1 MIENI
6 IKFTK
11 YPWAS
16 QCLEMKHTS
25 AQRYWGYSPNEFI
38 HCIRNGEFRY
48 ALSRSASIGS
58 WEDSAQGR
66 EYWKDIYESY
76 FVL

>member
-25 AQRYWGYSPNEFI
+25 AQRHWGYSPNEFI
-38 HCIRNGEFRY
+38 CCVGNGEFRH
-48 ALSRSASIGS
+48 ALTRGASVGL
-58 WEDSAQGR
+58 WGNSAQGHG
-66 EYWKDIYESY
+66 YWKDIYESY